1 MRVITCNVNG
11 IRAAA
16 KKGFFTWLEQQQ
28 PDVVCL
34 QETKAQPEQLSDAL
48 FHPAGYH
55 CYYHSAQKRGY
66 SGVAVYTRQQPDEI
80 IEGIGWE
87 EIDQEGRYLEVR
99 LGDLHLVSLYMH
111 SGSSS
116 PDRQIKKFE
125 FMDKFLPYLQQRLQ
139 DTPKLIISGDWNIA
153 HRPIDLT
160 NWRTNQKFSGFLPEE
175 RAWMEKL
182 FGEVGFVDAFR
193 VLNQLEGEYSWWSNR
208 GQAWAK
214 NVGWRIDYQVISPAL
229 RDLVERVEIYRAER
243 FSDHAPV
250 IVDYAGL
257 NLNCLK

>member
-1 MRVITCNVNG
+1 VNG

-99 LGDLHLVSLYMH
+99 LGDLHFISLYVH
-111 SGSSS
+111 SSGSSS
-116 PDRQIKKFE
+116 KPERHLLKLE
-125 FMDKFLPYLQQRLQ
+125 FLAKFLPYLQARLQ
-139 DTPKLIISGDWNIA
+139 QTPKIIIGGDWNTA
-153 HRPIDLT
+153 HRQIDLT
-160 NWRTNQKFSGFLPEE
+160 NWRANQNSPGFSPEE
-175 RAWMEKL
+175 RSWLNKL
-182 FGEVGFVDAFR
+182 FDEVGFVDAFR
-193 VLNQLEGEYSWWSNR
+193 VLNQSTGEYTYWSNR

-214 NVGWRIDYQVISPAL
+214 NVGWRIDYQVISPVL
-229 RDLVERVEIYRAER
+229 RDLVTRVEIYRAER

-257 NLNCLK
+257 NSK